1 MMAIVSKAVFE
12 KSAPKAKL
20 GGVLGMKVYR
30 SASKHLERLD
40 KKSRLFLVT
49 VRPPDE
55 ALWLV
60 SVLESPEFDGEQ
72 WSSKRNLY
80 PVTDISALKGQLKFE
95 SGKGIQA
102 AKGAL
107 GMSLQTPRVL
117 TAADAELLLKAA
129 SESQSAAHTRTRQS
143 KPVNVTA
150 HQDPSALPCLCWK
163 CLPAAPETFELADMS
178 FVRAKAEQHERL
190 LWFWIPGELQADLS
204 EVVQAV
210 QSRMRKRLKPFKPP
224 KGTKG
229 TKKAVVDSDDDD
241 DDDDEDFE

>member
-12 KSAPKAKL
+12 KSAPKARL
-20 GGVLGMKVYR
+20 GAVLGMRVYR

-55 ALWLV
+55 SLWLV

-72 WSSKRNLY
+72 WSSGRNRY
-80 PVTDISALKGQLKFE
+80 PVTDIGALKGKLKFE

-117 TAADAELLLKAA
+117 TAADSELLIGLATA
-129 SESQSAAHTRTRQS
+129 SQSAVQSRPRQS
-143 KPVNVTA
+143 RPVNVTA

-163 CLPAAPETFELADMS
+163 CLPEVPETVELAGMS
-178 FVRAKAEQHERL
+178 FVRAKAEQHERV
-190 LWFWIPGELQADLS
+190 LWFWVPAELQGELP
-204 EVVQAV
+204 EVVRSVTA
-210 QSRMRKRLKPFKPP
+210 RMRMRLKPFKPP
-224 KGTKG
+224 KGSMP
-229 TKKAVVDSDDDD
+229 AAPAAD
-241 DDDDEDFE
+241 DDDDE